1 MAKTQQLAEFR
12 FPACTDRLSPARQ
25 VVRDALHALGCGE
38 EYIDH
43 TVLAVDEATSNVIRH
58 AYGGD
63 ENGEVILQVLRR
75 GNTLVI
81 RLIDFAPPI
90 DLATVK
96 PRDLDDLRPGGLGTH
111 IIREIMDKLEFIKPP
126 RGVGNVLEMT
136 RKLEA

>member
-1 MAKTQQLAEFR
+1 MAQTQQLAEFR
-12 FPACTDRLSPARQ
+12 FPARTDRLGPARQ
-25 VVRDALHALGCGE
+25 VVRDALQALGCGA

-43 TVLAVDEATSNVIRH
+43 TVLAVDEATTNVIRH
-58 AYGGD
+58 AYAGD

-75 GNTLVI
+75 GDALVI
-81 RLIDFAPPI
+81 RLIDFAPPV

-96 PRDLDDLRPGGLGTH
+96 PRDLDDVRPGGLGTH
-111 IIREIMDKLEFIKPP
+111 IIREIMDKLEFVKPP

>member
-12 FPACTDRLSPARQ
+12 FPARTDRLRPARQ
-25 VVRDALHALGCGE
+25 VVREALQSLGCGE
-38 EYIDH
+38 EYINH
-43 TVLAVDEATSNVIRH
+43 TVLAVDEATTNVIRH

-63 ENGEVILQVLRR
+63 ENGEVILQVLKR
-75 GNTLVI
+75 GDALVI
-81 RLIDFAPPI
+81 RLMDFAPPV
-90 DLATVK
+90 DQEKCK

-111 IIREIMDKLEFIKPP
+111 IIGEIMDKLEFVEPP

>member
-1 MAKTQQLAEFR
+1 MKQMEQLAEFR
-12 FPACTDRLSPARQ
+12 FPACTDRLGPARQ
-25 VVRDALHALGCGE
+25 VVRDALVALGCGD
-38 EYIDH
+38 EYINH

-63 ENGEVILQVLRR
+63 ESGEVILQVLKR
-75 GNTLVI
+75 GDTLVI
-81 RLIDFAPPI
+81 RLIDFAAPI
-90 DLATVK
+90 DLTTVK